1 MTSYQSL
8 TRYFACISLL
18 FLLLLALPAAGFAQ
32 EAEDGASSGEKLKQ
46 DAMEFMESL
55 KQYSAEKQ
63 QQAAEKFKSELD
75 QMDKRLEKMER
86 RFEEEK
92 SEMSREMREKTKSS
106 LEELRRQREEMAA
119 WLEKFKTGSKDAWD
133 QLREGLSKSF
143 RDFSRS
149 LEKTDEQMESTKI

>member
-1 MTSYQSL
+1 MISYQSL
-8 TRYFACISLL
+8 TRYFVCISL

-32 EAEDGASSGEKLKQ
+32 DEENGSKSGEKLRQ

-63 QQAAEKFKSELD
+63 QEAAEKFQSEFD
-75 QMDKRLEKMER
+75 EMDERLEKMER

-92 SEMSREMREKTKSS
+92 SEMSREMREKMKSN

-119 WLEKFKTGSKDAWD
+119 WLEKFESGSKDAWD
-133 QLREGLSKSF
+133 HLREGLSKSF

-149 LEKTDEQMESTKI
+149 LEKTDEQMESTEI